1 MQGGA
6 SDIEEISKGVPSTQP
21 CLLVQGQHWYLVFEK
36 QILFQI
42 QEIEKAVA
50 VLFAT
55 FFVLNTHYPAGCDNF
70 YTLLELFF
78 LNKALK
84 TRKAT
89 INSVITL
96 LNQF

>member
-6 SDIEEISKGVPSTQP
+6 SDIEEISNGVPSTQP
-21 CLLVQGQHWYLVFEK
+21 CLIVQGQHWYLVFK
-36 QILFQI
+36 KNLFQI
-42 QEIEKAVA
+42 GEIKKAVA

-55 FFVLNTHYPAGCDNF
+55 FFALNTHYPTGCDNF
-70 YTLLELFF
+70 YTILELFF
-78 LNKALK
+78 LNKALT